1 MQLVLFENKFYL
13 YPVQNNT
20 FRNND
25 DYNLTLDMP
34 SIQKNGIASF
44 LLTGEK
50 ILGNYPLCSGIFI
63 YLLIEA
69 GKGQL
74 SVSGKKYPLKPLT
87 LVILAPEYLGQLS
100 EISRDFK
107 VDILLV
113 TKTFLDTLPAS
124 DKMYRHITKVLLQQ
138 RQVNFLTK
146 QQFLVLSETI
156 KMIQKKLILT
166 NHYLKREMVQNALA
180 AFLLEVSNIWI
191 ENHWDL
197 LYDPHQIH
205 YEYILKSFFNSLM
218 QNYRKEHLVSFY
230 AEQLSITPQYLSLII
245 KDLTGR
251 TPSQFIFERL
261 YCEARSLLDS
271 PDLSIKEISEQL
283 YFSDQSAFGKFF
295 KKRSG
300 ISPVD
305 FRKKRQVRE
314 KGH

>member
-1 MQLVLFENKFYL
+1 M
-13 YPVQNNT
+13 QNNT
-20 FRNND
+20 FQNTND
-25 DYNLTLDMP
+25 FSLPLDVQ
-34 SIQKNGIASF
+34 SVQKNGIVSY
-44 LLTGEK
+44 LLTGDRFS
-50 ILGNYPLCSGIFI
+50 GNFSLCSGIFV
-63 YLLIEA
+63 YLLITS

-87 LVILAPEYLGQLS
+87 LVILSPEYLGTLAEVS
-100 EISRDFK
+100 PDFHA
-107 VDILLV
+107 DILLV
-113 TKTFLDTLPAS
+113 TKAFLDTLPAS

-138 RQVNFLTK
+138 RQVNLLT
-146 QQFLVLSETI
+146 QPQFLVLSETV
-156 KMIQKKLILT
+156 KMIQKKLNLT

-197 LYDPHQIH
+197 LNDPHQIH

>member
-1 MQLVLFENKFYL
+1 M
-13 YPVQNNT
+13 QNNT
-20 FRNND
+20 FQNTD
-25 DYNLTLDMP
+25 EYNSSWDVQ
-34 SIQKNGIASF
+34 SVQKNGIVSF
-44 LLTGEK
+44 SLIGKK
-50 ILGNYPLCSGIFI
+50 IPENCPLCSGIFL
-63 YLLIEA
+63 YLLIQA
-69 GKGQL
+69 GKGQI
-74 SVSGKKYPLKPLT
+74 SISGKKYSLRPLT
-87 LVILAPEYLGQLS
+87 LIILAPEYVGQFS
-100 EISRDFK
+100 EISPDFK
-107 VDILLV
+107 VDMLLV
-113 TKTFLDTLPAS
+113 SKSFLDTLPAS

-138 RQVNFLTK
+138 RQVNLLSK

-156 KMIQKKLILT
+156 KIIQKKLNLT
-166 NHYLKREMVQNALA
+166 THYLKREMVQNALA

-197 LYDPHQIH
+197 LNEPHQVH

-218 QNYRKEHLVSFY
+218 QNYRREHLVSFY
-230 AEQLSITPQYLSLII
+230 AEQLNITPQYLSLII

-261 YCEARSLLDS
+261 YCEARALLDC

-305 FRKKRQVRE
+305 FRKKRQVR
-314 KGH
+314 